1 MSRARRAACSETMG
15 KIEVLGCALAAL
27 TLLACGGGDDG
38 GSDSGG
44 FPADTTCGMSVAL
57 SGAWDETI
65 PKSSS
70 IACATT
76 LSSDAGIDAGF
87 LTTADETLHYVGLVI
102 DDVKKDETG
111 GGFPAELELTHTD
124 QRKWTASG
132 CTAEVTAHA
141 HAGSDGLFDLHRIA
155 GTVGCDT
162 PATSDGGDPPLTVAS
177 FAFVC
182 SVPWTK

>member
-1 MSRARRAACSETMG
+1 MG
-15 KIEVLGCALAAL
+15 KIDVLGCALAAVFL
-27 TLLACGGGDDG
+27 GACGGGDDG
-38 GSDSGG
+38 TSESGG
-44 FPADTTCGMSVAL
+44 FPADTTCGMSIAL
-57 SGAWDETI
+57 SGAWNETI

-70 IACATT
+70 IACATN

-87 LTTADETLHYVGLVI
+87 LPTAGETTHYVGLAI

-111 GGFPAELELTHTD
+111 AGFPAELQITHTD

-132 CTAEVTAHA
+132 CTATVTAHA
-141 HAGSDGLFDLHRIA
+141 LAGSDGLFDLHRIA
-155 GTVGCDT
+155 GSVGCET
-162 PATSDGGDPPLTVAS
+162 AATSDGGDAPLTVES